1 MSLNLLGMA
10 EATRLT
16 RAGRLL
22 EALALLQGR
31 CHTPRSRETSRR
43 ARSQANQD
51 GAPGFPGRRHGAAG
65 FEVGS

>member
-31 CHTPRSRETSRR
+31 CHTPRSRETSEGLDRKPIR
-43 ARSQANQD
+43 TAHPDS
-51 GAPGFPGRRHGAAG
+51 
-65 FEVGS
+65 